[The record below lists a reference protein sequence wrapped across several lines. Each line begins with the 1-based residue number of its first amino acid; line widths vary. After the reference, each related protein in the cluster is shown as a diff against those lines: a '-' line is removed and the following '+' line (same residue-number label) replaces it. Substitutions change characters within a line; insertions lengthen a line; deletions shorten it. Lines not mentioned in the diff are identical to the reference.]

1 MCKIIFRQEWETNL
15 SMAKIPS
22 LVHVASCILQTL
34 NKHPRSPQDWNKT
47 WQIGENPNRRT
58 GHTWRKKSPSVSPAL
73 DRSLRRTPPRRLVW
87 DQRRRVRKALP
98 RAELS
103 LRRRTPENKFI
114 PIVISQ
120 TSGYCCSFKY
130 HCSTFI
136 STGNMVGIMFPTLHT
151 LKRLTPWNE
160 GKRNKPPLS
169 SQFLVFSTLLFFLL

>member
-34 NKHPRSPQDWNKT
+34 NKHPRGPKDWNKT

-73 DRSLRRTPPRRLVW
+73 DRSLRRMPPRRLVW

-151 LKRLTPWNE
+151 LKRFTPWNE

-169 SQFLVFSTLLFFLL
+169 SQV